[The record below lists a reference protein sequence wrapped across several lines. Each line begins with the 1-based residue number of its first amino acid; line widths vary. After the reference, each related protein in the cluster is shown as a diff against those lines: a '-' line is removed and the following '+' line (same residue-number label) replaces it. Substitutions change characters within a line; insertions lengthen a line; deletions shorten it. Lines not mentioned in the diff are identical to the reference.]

1 MTLPLAGVLILDL
14 ADEPLALAGRLLADL
29 GADVVRVEDAA
40 GDALRRRG
48 PWVGGEPGV
57 ERGLAHLLYNAGK
70 RSVALNLAHSAA
82 PSILDQ
88 LAAKTLLITHD
99 SDAPKSKRRCFV
111 GIDNYD
117 AGRLDAATYEQAQ
130 VLKKAN
136 DERLAAEM
144 EAVVGFAGLGVTLSA
159 LRGGRRLALA
169 NKESLIAAGPVV
181 QPLRAVH
188 GAELVPVDSEHCAI
202 HQCLR
207 SAGDDR
213 AVAQLVLTASGGPFR
228 GRTEAD
234 LAGVTVAEALAHPTW
249 SMGPKITVDSS
260 TLVNKGLE
268 VIEAHELFGT
278 PYDDIDVVVHPT
290 SVVHSMATFTDGT
303 TMAQLSLPDMRLPIS
318 YALHYPGRGRV
329 AFGRLDVSQ
338 PFDLR
343 FEPPDRA
350 AFRCLDLAYAAGRA
364 GATAPAWFSA
374 ANEVAVD
381 AFLQGRI
388 RWVDIAAVND
398 AALQRWDG
406 TAAADVEAVLA
417 ADSAARRVAA
427 ELISIQEA
435 A

>member
-1 MTLPLAGVLILDL
+1 MPTVAVLGSTGSIGTQTLDVISASDGAFEVAVLGAHSSVELVAQQAAAFRPRIVAI
-14 ADEPLALAGRLLADL
+14 ADPDAAASLAGRLPAGTELVA
-29 GADVVRVEDAA
+29 GADA
-40 GDALRRRG
+40 
-48 PWVGGEPGV
+48 
-57 ERGLAHLLYNAGK
+57 
-70 RSVALNLAHSAA
+70 
-82 PSILDQ
+82 
-88 LAAKTLLITHD
+88 LAA
-99 SDAPKSKRRCFV
+99 V
-111 GIDNYD
+111 
-117 AGRLDAATYEQAQ
+117 
-130 VLKKAN
+130 
-136 DERLAAEM
+136 AAEADIVVN
-144 EAVVGFAGLGVTLSA
+144 AVVGFAGLGVTLSA

-388 RWVDIAAVND
+388 RWVDIAAENHAGAVAPALP
-398 AALQRWDG
+398 AA
-406 TAAADVEAVLA
+406 
-417 ADSAARRVAA
+417 
-427 ELISIQEA
+427 
-435 A
+435 